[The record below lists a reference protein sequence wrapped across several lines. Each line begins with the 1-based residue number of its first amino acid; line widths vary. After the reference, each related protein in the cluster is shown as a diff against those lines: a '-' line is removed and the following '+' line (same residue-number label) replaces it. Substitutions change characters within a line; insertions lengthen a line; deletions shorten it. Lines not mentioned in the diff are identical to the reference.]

1 METQTFKI
9 ELDKEMA
16 EYFSQPPGE
25 DGNSEAYD
33 LHMGILELSVSLG
46 NFTHDVEKSL
56 NYIAASNTT
65 LKCSFDLELLNDF
78 RIKFEQM
85 EQGMDPEERALH
97 DTRGNLF
104 MRLYNEL
111 ADKEPDE
118 IKRCEFL
125 KLFYDLFDSNKAP
138 QESPTSRIE
147 VSDSIHGQD
156 QRIREP
162 INRIPDAKEICSD
175 SKIYMYLESK
185 IFRNEANTHGLPMIL
200 DLNKEICYQDKKEE
214 LCQVHTEIVYVEGY
228 SLMNSYAEIIT
239 CPMGIKIDYG
249 IAILSELKFISAEPK
264 NSKTD
269 LKMETISSNVHENN
283 ISILSDDYL
292 ANISLI
298 NLHVEGY
305 SLIESNAK
313 MFTCSMAIRIDNGI
327 AMLSELNDI
336 SAEPKDSKTDLKMET
351 ISSNVHENNI
361 SIASDDDLANIS
373 LIDVHVEGNSL
384 MESYAGTMTC
394 PMGIRIDNGI
404 SFNYEVILAVDDYVD
419 CVSSMEPVDS
429 SSKYNFIVVSSVVP
443 NEQPLKS
450 VNEQVIDS
458 NMMKGIYDG
467 TEEMNDELPEKVEVS
482 NGVEDTNINSLI
494 FDEAD
499 ALNDPKNETYS
510 TFADDL
516 SKINKP
522 EKPEP
527 RTSINS
533 DFNQYD
539 SNRSTQPLP
548 YNTTASCSMK
558 SSYKGASKIPIR
570 NNSRKSPF
578 DALKNGTGKFSEN
591 QCNKITIDASSEPVE
606 MDNDGK
612 STLQEIDLKSPKL
625 EDQTLSQL
633 RQAVSDVK
641 VNILKEVD
649 KSLEVTFKKSSD
661 ILLSNSSRE
670 IVKSEVKNF
679 CRNSRFTD
687 ELRLQHSETRSQNIY
702 RHNNSA
708 TQNKSCKSLPNA
720 SPRRKL
726 NKSSPKFIEKNQTA
740 RLNKKMV
747 KCDDDPDDIN
757 SPRDINDN
765 CKDCSL
771 AKNSLDLKTSPEKSE
786 QFFAE
791 EGNKESTQSFIELE
805 QYVRNSINDDI
816 ADQIEDLKDL
826 SLSTYK
832 LCVDSCG
839 DGFDLDNHEKISPTC
854 SQINQT
860 VRDIRLN
867 VLDESGQRLCGGGV
881 QKSED
886 LSPLSLRI
894 DEYTELRRRIN
905 PGELMEFV
913 DEKVISPTLSQIS
926 QRSNLVKLQVL
937 KTMDE
942 VLSNVS
948 ALNNTIIDEEV
959 KIDTPMLVES
969 LCEASNEDLNINISE
984 GISDISP
991 MPTPGHPPD
1000 DQDELSPI
1008 LGQISK
1014 TVSDVK
1020 INILN
1025 EVDKSLSEITL
1036 RSVSAILKKRKFKEY
1051 FSNQHNQDLD
1061 YTTDECTL
1069 LNLSGESV
1077 VNLSPSRNVDTFISE
1092 WTQKNPSDAI
1102 LGKQF
1107 PKYVR
1112 HTSETSELSEC
1123 SEKRLLRRNSNQ
1135 ILYLCKSCNVKVNYS
1150 EVVDKYFSEGLCI
1163 SKKKCKVAERND
1175 LSNLESKSRSKW
1187 HHKRYVIAA
1196 PRAIIK
1202 SFKSNPAYGW
1212 SPDDPNAPDFYEQLD
1227 QFVEVT
1233 GQKKYRVDCDIIT
1246 ASLQPRLS
1254 RALKC
1259 IIRQAPKNTSYP
1271 DLITIVGVVQLEQL
1285 LTKKERAA
1293 YESLRWHLRDKGDQD
1308 LSAESLFTDA
1318 LHGMMGYG
1326 SPHLKLSS
1334 LTGRLLLRSPHH
1346 QDSISESYLLLAFGH
1361 LGYFYRE
1368 LKEHQVRLAEQG
1380 DTAVAL
1386 RKCLQ
1391 KYLLNFHQFYDV
1403 QKRNPSSLLSLYR
1416 RTRDFQRNFEWL
1428 LEVFNN
1434 VQKAE
1439 SIVVYLYEES
1449 SRRTGY
1455 QRNLLLKWL
1464 KLVIQPFIYNLHIWF
1479 LNGRLPY
1486 TTNRDMFFIEQT
1498 KYLKID
1504 EFWEKRYRI
1513 TESFSGIFDLQ
1524 LSEILIGVGKTVE
1537 YSEKYLGINV
1547 ESCVPRNEVRCMLIE
1562 TFDKLIRYGDQE
1574 PLYNFVRN
1582 LHLEISS
1589 KVLKHLRMTKTNP
1602 EYLFSELH
1610 KYIML
1615 TDLNFTME
1623 FINALESVLGEPES
1637 SFDIQLFNEI
1647 KNKML
1652 HKPVPDIYI
1661 DKSESEGSR
1670 CWSKLIL
1677 RWRIST
1683 HWRALLGEDS
1693 KAYEV
1698 IFTAM
1703 WRFHYV
1709 NYVLNEGVHRKQI
1722 LFRKHIECKYFEG
1735 LNDTLK
1741 CFSKLINACMRL
1753 MNVLREYFL
1762 DYLLEP
1768 AFARLLWFCKNAIT
1782 VDELL
1787 VANRKYLKTI
1797 TLGSLQSKNLRKYL
1811 ERLYDLIL
1819 QLDNKQR
1826 KFLSS
1831 CQITVEYVI
1840 RVRKEQPQNIFST
1853 YYRERM
1859 LQFRWTCQNYSDV
1872 INELHAQFDSAMIN
1886 FLLSL
1891 QLADEDL
1898 LRGLAKR
1905 LDPDHYYMEKDN
1917 RLDLVQYFEFRRKL
1931 ERKRSL

>member
-138 QESPTSRIE
+138 QESLTSPME
-147 VSDSIHGQD
+147 VTDSIHGQD

-162 INRIPDAKEICSD
+162 INRSSEAKEICSD
-175 SKIYMYLESK
+175 SKIDMYLESK
-185 IFRNEANTHGLPMIL
+185 IFRNETNTHGLPMIL

-249 IAILSELKFISAEPK
+249 IAILSELKVISAEPK

-298 NLHVEGY
+298 DLHFEGY

-313 MFTCSMAIRIDNGI
+313 IFTCSMGIRIDNGI

-361 SIASDDDLANIS
+361 SNSSDDYLANIS
-373 LIDVHVEGNSL
+373 LIDVHVEGNRL
-384 MESYAGTMTC
+384 MESYAGIMTC

-404 SFNYEVILAVDDYVD
+404 SFNYEVIL
-419 CVSSMEPVDS
+419 
-429 SSKYNFIVVSSVVP
+429 
-443 NEQPLKS
+443 
-450 VNEQVIDS
+450 
-458 NMMKGIYDG
+458 MKGIYDG
-467 TEEMNDELPEKVEVS
+467 TEEMNDKLPEKVEVS

-510 TFADDL
+510 AFADDL

-578 DALKNGTGKFSEN
+578 DALKNGTGKYSEN
-591 QCNKITIDASSEPVE
+591 QCNKIKIDASSEPVE

-670 IVKSEVKNF
+670 IAKSEMKNF
-679 CRNSRFTD
+679 GRNSRFTD
-687 ELRLQHSETRSQNIY
+687 ELRLQHSEKRS

-708 TQNKSCKSLPNA
+708 PQNKSCKSLPNA

-726 NKSSPKFIEKNQTA
+726 NKSSPKFIVRNQTA

-747 KCDDDPDDIN
+747 KCDDDPDDTN
-757 SPRDINDN
+757 SPRDNNDI

-771 AKNSLDLKTSPEKSE
+771 AKNALDLKTSPEKSE

-791 EGNKESTQSFIELE
+791 EGSKKIIELSISESTQSFIELE

-816 ADQIEDLKDL
+816 ADQLEDLKDL

-839 DGFDLDNHEKISPTC
+839 DGFDLDNQEKISPTC
-854 SQINQT
+854 ICICKDNHS
-860 VRDIRLN
+860 
-867 VLDESGQRLCGGGV
+867 EQRLCGGGV

-894 DEYTELRRRIN
+894 DENTELRRRIN

-959 KIDTPMLVES
+959 EIDTPMLVES

-984 GISDISP
+984 GICDISP

-1036 RSVSAILKKRKFKEY
+1036 RSVPAILKNRKFKEY

-1069 LNLSGESV
+1069 LDLSGESM

-1107 PKYVR
+1107 QKYVR

-1123 SEKRLLRRNSNQ
+1123 SERPSLSRNSNQ

-1150 EVVDKYFSEGLCI
+1150 EVMDKYFAEGLCI

-1175 LSNLESKSRSKW
+1175 LSNLEIKSRSKW
-1187 HHKRYVIAA
+1187 HHKRYIIAA

-1233 GQKKYRVDCDIIT
+1233 GQKKFCADCDVIT
-1246 ASLQPRLS
+1246 TSLQPRLS
-1254 RALKC
+1254 RVLKC
-1259 IIRQAPKNTSYP
+1259 IIRQAPKNTSYS
-1271 DLITIVGVVQLEQL
+1271 DLITIVGVVQLEQF

-1293 YESLRWHLRDKGDQD
+1293 YESLRWQSRDKGDQD

-1346 QDSISESYLLLAFGH
+1346 QESISESYLLLAFGH

-1403 QKRNPSSLLSLYR
+1403 QKKNPSSLLTLYR
-1416 RTRDFQRNFEWL
+1416 KTRDFQRNFEWL

-1464 KLVIQPFIYNLHIWF
+1464 KLVIQPFIYNLHKWL

-1486 TTNRDMFFIEQT
+1486 TTNRDMFLIEQT
-1498 KYLKID
+1498 NYLKID
-1504 EFWEKRYRI
+1504 EFSEKRYQI

-1524 LSEILIGVGKTVE
+1524 LSEILISVGKTVE

-1562 TFDKLIRYGDQE
+1562 TFDKLIRHGDQE

-1589 KVLKHLRMTKTNP
+1589 KVLKNLRMTKTNP

-1637 SFDIQLFNEI
+1637 CFDIQLFNEI

-1677 RWRIST
+1677 RWRIPT
-1683 HWRALLGEDS
+1683 NWRALLGEDS

-1698 IFTAM
+1698 IFTSM

-1797 TLGSLQSKNLRKYL
+1797 ILGSLQSKNLRKYL

-1826 KFLSS
+1826 KFLRLS
-1831 CQITVEYVI
+1831 QITVEYVI

-1859 LQFRWTCQNYSDV
+1859 LQFRLTCQNYSDV
-1872 INELHAQFDSAMIN
+1872 INELQAQFDSAMIN

-1898 LRGLAKR
+1898 LRDLAKR

-1931 ERKRSL
+1931 ERKRSQ